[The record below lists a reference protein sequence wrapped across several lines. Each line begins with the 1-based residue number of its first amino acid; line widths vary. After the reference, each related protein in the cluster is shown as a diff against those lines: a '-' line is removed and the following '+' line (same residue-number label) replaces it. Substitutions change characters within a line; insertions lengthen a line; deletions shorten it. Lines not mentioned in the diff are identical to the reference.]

1 MTQDA
6 DKRAAREKKA
16 RREILFNIANLE
28 QMFEER
34 PDPEDSA
41 LWQRILE
48 MNKFGKDFVRIIDD
62 EEDPETD
69 YDIQSAADSYWL
81 NIQQKGYTIQ
91 IFYNSG
97 SYKPDN

>member
-16 RREILFNIANLE
+16 RREMLFDIANLE
-28 QMFEER
+28 QMIEER

-41 LWQRILE
+41 LWQRILG
-48 MNKFGKDFVRIIDD
+48 MNKYGEDFIRIIDN
-62 EEDPETD
+62 EEDPEAD
-69 YDIQSAADSYWL
+69 YDLQSAADSYWL
-81 NIQQKGYTIQ
+81 NTQPKGYFIQ

-97 SYKPDN
+97 FYKPDN